1 MLAFSLP
8 NDPVTLALLVIG
20 LWLAVG
26 LAVAIVLSRVLAL
39 GSRNEEPAPLRA
51 GSAGGASRGGHA
63 RGGASRGVP
72 ARGDEEHGGL
82 AGEREGRTRRR
93 RRVAGVFRDDGRDGN
108 FGVAA

>member
-8 NDPVTLALLVIG
+8 NDPVTLTLLVIG

-26 LAVAIVLSRVLAL
+26 LAVAFVLGRVLTL

-63 RGGASRGVP
+63 RGS
-72 ARGDEEHGGL
+72 EERGGL
-82 AGEREGRTRRR
+82 AGDSEARTRSRPR
-93 RRVAGVFRDDGRDGN
+93 AAGVFDGGGGRDGN

>member
-8 NDPVTLALLVIG
+8 NDPVTLALLLIG

-26 LAVAIVLSRVLAL
+26 LAVAFVLGRVLAL

-63 RGGASRGVP
+63 RGS
-72 ARGDEEHGGL
+72 EERGGL
-82 AGEREGRTRRR
+82 AGDSEARTRSRR
-93 RRVAGVFRDDGRDGN
+93 AAGGFDDGRDGN
-108 FGVAA
+108 FGIAA